1 MLTLHLDLVKKFL
14 STVNKIAPLKDYRM
28 KNNTHDWFDD
38 EVAEVIKLRGKN
50 LKHFKSTKLQIDDEL
65 YKESL
70 Q

>member
-1 MLTLHLDLVKKFL
+1 MKKIL
-14 STVNKIAPLKDYRM
+14 SVVNKIAPLKDYRL

-38 EVAEVIKLRGKN
+38 EFAEAIKLRRKS
-50 LKHFKSTKLQIDDEL
+50 LTHFKSTKLQIDDEL

>member
-1 MLTLHLDLVKKFL
+1 
-14 STVNKIAPLKDYRM
+14 M

-38 EVAEVIKLRGKN
+38 EVAEAIKLRGKS
-50 LKHFKSTKLQIDDEL
+50 LKHFKLTKLQIDDEL

>member
-1 MLTLHLDLVKKFL
+1 
-14 STVNKIAPLKDYRM
+14 M

-38 EVAEVIKLRGKN
+38 EVAEAIKLKEKS

>member
-38 EVAEVIKLRGKN
+38 EVAEAV
-50 LKHFKSTKLQIDDEL
+50 
-65 YKESL
+65 
-70 Q
+70 

>member
-1 MLTLHLDLVKKFL
+1 MDLVKKIL
-14 STVNKIAPLKDYRM
+14 SAVNKIAPLKDYRM

-38 EVAEVIKLRGKN
+38 EVAEAIKLREKS

-70 Q
+70 QGN